1 MWLWKFDYLMHIKC
15 LAKNLAS
22 VWDSYTMLGV
32 LLKDKRDCLCLQGTY
47 LKQDSLRDT
56 FNKQDKRKVRE
67 WREIVKD
74 REVWHA
80 AVHGVAKS

>member
-1 MWLWKFDYLMHIKC
+1 MHIKC

-32 LLKDKRDCLCLQGTY
+32 LLKDERDCLCLQGTY

-67 WREIVKD
+67 
-74 REVWHA
+74 
-80 AVHGVAKS
+80 